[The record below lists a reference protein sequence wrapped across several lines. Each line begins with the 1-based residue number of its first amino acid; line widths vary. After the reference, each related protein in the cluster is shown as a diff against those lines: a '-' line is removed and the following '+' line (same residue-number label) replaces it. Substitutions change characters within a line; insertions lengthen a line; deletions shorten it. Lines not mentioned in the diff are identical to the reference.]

1 MKLSSGSHVEAAH
14 IDLVPMIDT
23 VMFLL
28 IFFMLTTRL
37 GQKETDLGITL
48 PGLMSQSGPVDMPDE
63 QIIEINNEGIVT
75 LNGRAFGANT
85 KQRDLPDLLQT
96 LVRYRMASDAAKSKC
111 LITILASDE
120 VDYERV
126 VDVMNACAGAGIKD
140 VTFGS
145 GAG

>member
-1 MKLSSGSHVEAAH
+1 MKIRGGSEVRNAE

-23 VMFLL
+23 VMFML

-37 GQKETDLGITL
+37 GQKEVDLGITL
-48 PGLMSQSGPVDMPDE
+48 PGMLSQSGPVDMPDE
-63 QIIEINNEGIVT
+63 QVIEVDSKGIVT
-75 LNGRAFGANT
+75 LNGRVFEGQN
-85 KQRDLPDLLQT
+85 LPELVKT
-96 LVRYRMASDAAKSKC
+96 LVRYRLASEGAKSKC
-111 LITILASDE
+111 MITIMADNS

-140 VTFGS
+140 VTFGT